1 MVIDAK
7 KIKTARYHLNILNEN
22 EVNNRAYAID
32 NDSSKSKERERQRET
47 ERDRETERVKNG
59 NKNITWID
67 PKQSTPLHKNADNAS
82 TKENADNR
90 KDN

>member
-1 MVIDAK
+1 MKMRLPIEHMQSIMIPVSLK
-7 KIKTARYHLNILNEN
+7 K
-22 EVNNRAYAID
+22 
-32 NDSSKSKERERQRET
+32 

-59 NKNITWID
+59 NKNITCID

-82 TKENADNR
+82 TKEHPDNR

>member
-22 EVNNRAYAID
+22 EVTNRAYAID

-47 ERDRETERVKNG
+47 ERVKNG
-59 NKNITWID
+59 NKNITCID

-90 KDN
+90 KDNWSID

>member
-1 MVIDAK
+1 MRLPIEHMQSIMIPVSLK
-7 KIKTARYHLNILNEN
+7 KER
-22 EVNNRAYAID
+22 D
-32 NDSSKSKERERQRET
+32 RERQ
-47 ERDRETERVKNG
+47 RDRETERVKNG
-59 NKNITWID
+59 NKNITCID